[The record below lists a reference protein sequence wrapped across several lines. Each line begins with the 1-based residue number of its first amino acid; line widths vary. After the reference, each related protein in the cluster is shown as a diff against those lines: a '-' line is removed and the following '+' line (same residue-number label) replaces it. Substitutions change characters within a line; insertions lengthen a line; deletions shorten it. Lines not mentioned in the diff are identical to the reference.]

1 MTINSLITGVKK
13 YFTSLSV
20 DSIWGYKKISL
31 IELNE
36 NKIPTGTELVIDAT
50 SNIGLSIT
58 KEIMQYP
65 SESKKVYMDG
75 TRINPVKMTIEGDI
89 EITKLAQ
96 LQDFAADDKWF
107 FVSMT
112 KDIGGSYI
120 SMEQNTLMPIGRAVD
135 RVVDIATSLFG
146 GDDDIGTQLYADCKP
161 YVISNLN
168 INDEGFI
175 NTVNITIELTEVV
188 LFEYD
193 VQYKYGTKQTNPK
206 VKKPKVKQTKKVE
219 EVAELGHERLIN

>member
-1 MTINSLITGVKK
+1 MIINSLIAGVKK

-20 DSIWGYKKISL
+20 DSIWGYKKIAL
-31 IELNE
+31 LEIDD
-36 NKIPTGTELVIDAT
+36 NKMPTGVELEIDAT

-75 TRINPVKMTIEGDI
+75 TRINPIKMTIDGDI

-96 LQDFAADDKWF
+96 LQEFASDDKWF

-120 SMEQNTLMPIGRAVD
+120 SMDQKTLMPIGRAID
-135 RVVDIATSLFG
+135 RAVDIATSLFG
-146 GDDDIGTQLYADCKP
+146 DNENIGTQLYADCKP
-161 YVISNLN
+161 YVISNLS

-175 NTVNITIELTEVV
+175 NTVNVTIELTEVV

-206 VKKPKVKQTKKVE
+206 TKKPKIKQTQKVVEVREAPWE
-219 EVAELGHERLIN
+219 E